1 MKGFFRGLFYAIRI
15 KRFAAWA
22 TIDALIILFAYL
34 IAFSV
39 RAVTTPLSPFIDS
52 FPFIALSG
60 CIIISSLYIARVY
73 PRVWSKTGVHGLTNL
88 MGGVII
94 ATAVILFIDI
104 IAFRH
109 DRPLPLSVVMVAN
122 ALAFVGFTAIRY
134 RSRLVTGV
142 RWRWNAIWNQ
152 EFPIKASERV
162 LLVGAGESGQIL
174 AIRFR
179 NREVNSHDYKVVGF
193 VDDDPAKQGFMIEGY
208 RVLGACEDIP
218 TIVQNYQIDLVVITI
233 HNISSRDLHR
243 ILTLCEKTD
252 AVIKLAPD
260 VLASISKKTHTPLL
274 RDMEVEDFIGRK
286 PIGKNEAVDL
296 SAVSKKVILI
306 TGAAGSIGS
315 ELSRQI
321 LDYEPACVILLDNN
335 ESGLHDLV
343 IELKTRSG
351 DLKLID
357 ILADITHRSSLECL
371 FGQYK
376 PQVVFHAAAYKHVPL
391 LEKYPDEGVRVNIGG
406 THNLAGLAQEHH
418 VERFVL
424 ISTDKA
430 VNPASVMGATKRI
443 CELLM
448 YGFSKRHENRTL
460 FTSVRFGNVLG
471 SRGSVVPTFN
481 KQIDNGGPVTV
492 THPEMTRYFMA
503 IPEAVNLVIHAAC
516 LTQGNDLFML
526 HMGEVVKIVE
536 LAERMIRMRGL
547 RPHKDIVIE
556 FSGIRPGEKLHEELH
571 AGGEATE
578 GTIHP
583 NIEKVMGEEVNF
595 DCNLFFERV
604 LLLLE
609 QGLLPKANPLSQ
621 LQGVVSS
628 TDLMDNAAD

>member
-1 MKGFFRGLFYAIRI
+1 MKVFLRELFYSIRI
-15 KRFAAWA
+15 KRFIAWA
-22 TIDALIILFAYL
+22 SIDAIIIVFAYF
-34 IAFSV
+34 IAFSA
-39 RAVTTPLSPFIDS
+39 RAVTTPLSPFFES
-52 FPFIALSG
+52 LPFIVF
-60 CIIISSLYIARVY
+60 CCFITVFFQYIAGVY
-73 PRVWSKTGVHGLTNL
+73 HRIWSRTGVHGLTNL
-88 MGGVII
+88 MGGVVM
-94 ATAVILFIDI
+94 ATVTILAIDMSSLGG
-104 IAFRH
+104 
-109 DRPLPLSVVMVAN
+109 DRPLPISVVLVAN
-122 ALAFVGFTAIRY
+122 ALSFVGFIGVRY
-134 RSRLVTGV
+134 KTRLVSGLS
-142 RWRWNAIWNQ
+142 WRWKAIWNQ
-152 EFPIKASERV
+152 EFPSKNSIRV
-162 LLVGAGESGQIL
+162 LIVGAGESGQVL

-179 NREVNSHDYKVVGF
+179 NRAVNSHDYKVVGF
-193 VDDDPAKQGFMIEGY
+193 ADDDPTKKGFMIEGY
-208 RVLGACEDIP
+208 RVLGGCQDIP
-218 TIVQNYQIDLVVITI
+218 TIVQNYQIDLIVIAI
-233 HNISSRDLHR
+233 HKISSNDLNR
-243 ILTLCEKTD
+243 ILSYCEKTD
-252 AVIKLAPD
+252 ALIKMAPD
-260 VLASISKKTHTPLL
+260 VLASIGKTTNAPLL

-286 PIGKNEAVDL
+286 PIGKHEAVDL
-296 SAVSKKVILI
+296 SAVSNKVVLI

-321 LDYEPACVILLDNN
+321 LDYEPSCVILVDNN

-357 ILADITHRSSLECL
+357 ILADITRCASLECL
-371 FGQYK
+371 FEEYK

-406 THNLAGLAQEHH
+406 TYHLASVAQEYR

-430 VNPASVMGATKRI
+430 VNPVSVMGATKRI

-448 YGFSKRHENRTL
+448 YSFSKRHNNQTL

-492 THPEMTRYFMA
+492 THPDMTRYFMA

-516 LTQGNDLFML
+516 LTRGNDLFML

-547 RPHKDIVIE
+547 RPRKDILIE
-556 FSGIRPGEKLHEELH
+556 FTGVRPGEKLHEELH
-571 AGGEATE
+571 TGGEATE
-578 GTIHP
+578 ATIHP

-595 DCNLFFERV
+595 DCDQFFERV

-609 QGLLPKANPLSQ
+609 RGLLPNNPLSQ
-621 LQGVVSS
+621 LQRLVSS
-628 TDLMDNAAD
+628 WDLMDNAAD